1 MAPRSLTS
9 EWQFVAT
16 LTADDLTIN
25 ESWDSIDGGDTT
37 SPARSYRPG
46 GGVKQ
51 EALAGIP
58 VTGDIVLERAYRGD
72 VDGPLRRELVKR
84 IGRSAT
90 IHYYALADDRSKVT
104 GSGESIRGIL
114 KEVTRPSFRSE
125 SDGVALYR
133 VVVTPVDTWFES

>member
-1 MAPRSLTS
+1 MAPHSLTS

-16 LTADDLTIN
+16 LTADDLTVDG
-25 ESWDSIDGGDTT
+25 SWDSIDGGDTT
-37 SPARSYRPG
+37 SPTRSYRPG
-46 GGVKQ
+46 GGARQ

-58 VTGDIVLERAYRGD
+58 TTGDVVLERAYRGD
-72 VDGPLRRELVKR
+72 VDGPLRRELVNR

-90 IHYYALADDRSKVT
+90 VQYYALADDRSKVQ

-133 VVVTPVDTWFES
+133 VVVTPIDTWFGS